1 MSADR
6 APQTKGRPNGA
17 AFAIALGLAALG
29 ALLIWQGVVI
39 PDKGGYAGIGSGAAP
54 KAVGAV
60 LILLA
65 LAHLYTGAKTTALPH
80 DHQNWRAIGWILA
93 GLLAQLFLL
102 KPLGFT
108 IASGIL
114 FACTA
119 RAMGYRNIAVA
130 LAAGMIL
137 AFGVYGVFDGLLK
150 LNLPAG
156 WLEHT
161 IYRG

>member
-1 MSADR
+1 MSGNSR
-6 APQTKGRPNGA
+6 FTKERRPNGA

-29 ALLIWQGVVI
+29 ALLIWQGVII

-54 KAVGAV
+54 KAVGGV

-65 LAHLYTGAKTTALPH
+65 LGHLWTGVKSTALPH
-80 DHQNWRAIGWILA
+80 PHQNWAAIGWVLL
-93 GLLAQLFLL
+93 GLLLQLFLL

-108 IASGIL
+108 IASALL

-119 RAMGYRNIAVA
+119 RAMGYKKLHIALPVG
-130 LAAGMIL
+130 LVL
-137 AFGVYGVFDGLLK
+137 AFVVYGVFDGLLK

-156 WLEHT
+156 FIEHL

>member
-1 MSADR
+1 MSGKQSPLQER
-6 APQTKGRPNGA
+6 RPNGA
-17 AFAIALGLAALG
+17 AFVIAAGLACLG

-54 KAVGAV
+54 KAVGCV
-60 LILLA
+60 LIVLA
-65 LAHLYTGAKTTALPH
+65 LGHIWSGQRSGALPH
-80 DHQNWRAIGWILA
+80 LNQNWAAVGWIIA
-93 GLLAQLFLL
+93 GLLLQLFLL

-108 IASGIL
+108 IASGLL

-119 RAMGYRNIAVA
+119 RAMGYKKLHLALPAGFA
-130 LAAGMIL
+130 LA
-137 AFGVYGVFDGLLK
+137 FVVYGVFDGLLK

-156 WLEHT
+156 FIEYL

>member
-1 MSADR
+1 MKTGLLNSER
-6 APQTKGRPNGA
+6 RPNRA

-29 ALLIWQGVVI
+29 AVLIWQGSVI
-39 PDKGGYAGIGSGAAP
+39 PNKGGYAGIGSGAAP
-54 KAVGAV
+54 TGVGVV

-65 LAHLYTGAKTTALPH
+65 LGHIASGLKTQVLAHHY
-80 DHQNWRAIGWILA
+80 QNWGAIGWILT
-93 GLLAQLFLL
+93 GLLLQLFLL

-108 IASGIL
+108 VASGLL
-114 FACTA
+114 FACAA
-119 RAMGYRNIAVA
+119 RAMGYRRLHIA
-130 LAAGMIL
+130 LAAGLVL

-156 WLEHT
+156 FIEHL

>member
-1 MSADR
+1 MSGTISLIQKR
-6 APQTKGRPNGA
+6 RPNRA

-29 ALLIWQGVVI
+29 ALLIWQGAVI

-54 KAVGAV
+54 TGVGVV

-65 LAHLYTGAKTTALPH
+65 LGHLNSGLKTTVLPH
-80 DHQNWRAIGWILA
+80 SYQNRAAIGWILA
-93 GLLAQLFLL
+93 GLLLQLFLL

-108 IASGIL
+108 IASALL

-119 RAMGYRNIAVA
+119 RAMGYKRLHIA
-130 LAAGMIL
+130 LAAGLVL
-137 AFGVYGVFDGLLK
+137 AFVVYGVFDGLLK

-156 WLEHT
+156 FLEHL

>member
-1 MSADR
+1 MSVKL
-6 APQTKGRPNGA
+6 PHVNGRRPSGA
-17 AFAIALGLAALG
+17 AFIIALGLACLG

-39 PDKGGYAGIGSGAAP
+39 PDKGGYAGVGSGGVP
-54 KAVGAV
+54 KVVGACLLMLAVGHVWQGLRSA
-60 LILLA
+60 
-65 LAHLYTGAKTTALPH
+65 ALPH
-80 DHQNWRAIGWILA
+80 EHQNWRAIGWIVC
-93 GLLAQLFLL
+93 GLLAQLLLL

-119 RAMGYRNIAVA
+119 RALGHRDLRIS
-130 LAAGMIL
+130 LPAGLLL
-137 AFGVYGVFDGLLK
+137 AFVVYGVFDGLLK

-156 WLEHT
+156 FIEHL

>member
-1 MSADR
+1 MSD
-6 APQTKGRPNGA
+6 PLDHKTEGRPNGA
-17 AFAIALGLAALG
+17 AFIIAAGLAGLG

-54 KAVGAV
+54 KAIGAV

-65 LAHLYTGAKTTALPH
+65 LGHVYTGAKTTALPH
-80 DHQNWRAIGWILA
+80 DHQNWRAILWILV
-93 GLLAQLFLL
+93 GLLGQLFLL

-119 RAMGYRNIAVA
+119 RAMGYRNIALA
-130 LAAGMIL
+130 LGAGLIL

-156 WLEHT
+156 WLEHI

>member
-1 MSADR
+1 MKGKSAIGIER
-6 APQTKGRPNGA
+6 RPNGA
-17 AFAIALGLAALG
+17 AFAIALGLACLG

-54 KAVGAV
+54 KAVGGV
-60 LILLA
+60 LIVLA
-65 LAHLYTGAKTTALPH
+65 LAHLWTGLRSTALPH
-80 DHQNWRAIGWILA
+80 PRQNWGAIGWIVL

-119 RAMGYRNIAVA
+119 RAMGYKGLHKSLIAG
-130 LAAGMIL
+130 LFL
-137 AFGVYGVFDGLLK
+137 AFVVYGVFDGLLK

-156 WLEHT
+156 YIEHL

>member
-1 MSADR
+1 MNKER
-6 APQTKGRPNGA
+6 RPNGA

-29 ALLIWQGVVI
+29 ALLIWQGLAI

-54 KAVGAV
+54 KAIGGG
-60 LILLA
+60 LIVLA
-65 LAHLYTGAKTTALPH
+65 LCHVWTGLRSSSLPH
-80 DHQNWRAIGWILA
+80 PHQNWAAIGWIVT
-93 GLLAQLFLL
+93 GLLLQLFLL

-108 IASGIL
+108 IASALL

-119 RAMGYRNIAVA
+119 RAMGYKKLQIALPVG
-130 LAAGMIL
+130 LVL
-137 AFGVYGVFDGLLK
+137 AFAVYGVFDGLLK

-156 WLEHT
+156 FIEHL

>member
-6 APQTKGRPNGA
+6 APKTEGRPIGA
-17 AFAIALGLAALG
+17 AFLIAAALAALG

-65 LAHLYTGAKTTALPH
+65 LGHIYAGAKSTALPH
-80 DHQNWRAIGWILA
+80 DHQNWRAILWILA

-119 RAMGYRNIAVA
+119 RAMGYRHLPVA
-130 LAAGMIL
+130 LAAGLIL
-137 AFGVYGVFDGLLK
+137 AFAVYGVFDGLLK

-156 WLEHT
+156 WIEHT

>member
-1 MSADR
+1 MSGKLSLSQER
-6 APQTKGRPNGA
+6 RPNRA

-29 ALLIWQGVVI
+29 LMLIWQGAVI

-54 KAVGAV
+54 KAVGVV

-65 LAHLYTGAKTTALPH
+65 LGHVNAGLKTRVLPH
-80 DHQNWRAIGWILA
+80 NHQNWAAIGWILT
-93 GLLAQLFLL
+93 GLLLQLFLL

-108 IASGIL
+108 LASGLL

-119 RAMGYRNIAVA
+119 RAMGYKGLHIA
-130 LAAGMIL
+130 LAAGLVL
-137 AFGVYGVFDGLLK
+137 AFVVYGIFDGLLK

-156 WLEHT
+156 FIEHL